1 VVTAPGDGFRLGTT
15 KKGREENLEPRYTRF
30 YRLVG
35 KLPAYPQ
42 DVQFIG
48 EWKHGNLSES
58 PNTPMAYS
66 ENLSVVTECGTGHL
80 YTIHTTGQYLLNGD
94 GYWRLSR
101 IESSPKG
108 PRLQHISIEK
118 QSQDTGD
125 CHHRSSATVHVN
137 KSGELEFLC
146 TERSVLKTTPTG
158 TFNFK
163 EGKR

>member
-1 VVTAPGDGFRLGTT
+1 
-15 KKGREENLEPRYTRF
+15 
-30 YRLVG
+30 
-35 KLPAYPQ
+35 
-42 DVQFIG
+42 
-48 EWKHGNLSES
+48 
-58 PNTPMAYS
+58 MAYS
-66 ENLSVVTECGTGHL
+66 ENLSLVTECGTGHL

-101 IESSPKG
+101 VESGTKE
-108 PRLQHISIEK
+108 PRLQHIGMAK

-146 TERSVLKTTPTG
+146 TERSVLKRSPTG
-158 TFNFK
+158 TFSFK